1 MTVDVVQDYK
11 KELIKTTALI
21 TQSHS
26 MQTFFSG
33 TDTDEINEN
42 SEFHNYYL
50 SLIVNNF
57 MDRVAKIAFRGEIPT
72 QEFNYQARD
81 EDGEFYPLPASARAR
96 SKVFVLDCA
105 IEVADA
111 SIDVPDAFKE
121 RTAEIITAKDEK
133 EQKII
138 TVGNYFGKKDDEAPF
153 VQRGYGNGWDNYNT
167 SSGYRAPTLFQTEA
181 DEEELSTEDFLAY
194 VLRMGSRP
202 IHTQNLDPLQN
213 VDAAICDLLEKKA
226 DLKVLANYISTNMG
240 ELYRRYYNVPIT
252 TSKPFYKSTLCDC
265 LEILEEYASSEPKY
279 KPLLPVFIKMIKV
292 VTKSMNENGTGTTR
306 K

>member
-1 MTVDVVQDYK
+1 MTTDVVQDYK

-21 TQSHS
+21 TKSHS

-72 QEFNYQARD
+72 QEFNYAARD

-121 RTAEIITAKDEK
+121 RTKEIITAKDEK
-133 EQKII
+133 E
-138 TVGNYFGKKDDEAPF
+138 TVSRSEYYFGKNDDKAPF
-153 VQRGYGNGWDNYNT
+153 IQKGGGYGNGWDSYQQ
-167 SSGYRAPTLFQTEA
+167 SSGYRAPTLFETDA

-202 IHTQNLDPLQN
+202 VHTQNLDPLQN

-240 ELYRRYYNVPIT
+240 ELYRRYFNVPIT

-292 VTKSMNENGTGTTR
+292 VTKSMNENGTTR